1 MTPQT
6 LAFVL
11 VSAGLA
17 MSGWGSAVTT
27 TAHEAATPPMI
38 ERVTQ

>member
-27 TAHEAATPPMI
+27 NAHEAAPPPMI
-38 ERVTQ
+38 ERVTR